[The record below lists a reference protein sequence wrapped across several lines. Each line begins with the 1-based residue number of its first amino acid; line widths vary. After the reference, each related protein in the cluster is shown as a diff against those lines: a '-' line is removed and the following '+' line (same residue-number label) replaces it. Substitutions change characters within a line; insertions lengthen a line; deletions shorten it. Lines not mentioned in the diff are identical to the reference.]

1 MAVDLHSNTGYGS
14 HKVYT
19 LRSVRNSSFPLQ
31 LVRFLFVF
39 LSLSVLYSC
48 HLGTDDL
55 TLETPV
61 VSGDV
66 DARPFLSSLSG
77 AGTINRGVSPEALS
91 AGMQFED
98 GDVVQ
103 LDESAVA
110 YIQFEDAAIARV
122 EGAADFEIRL
132 HSRGTESVMTIMLGS
147 GTTIVR
153 RRPEASGNTIR
164 VRTNAGIIEPDGTS
178 FRVARTPESTSVQV
192 ASGRVRV
199 LSTSVDPDELRA
211 LTDIE
216 EVLSVLDE
224 ISDTSVFVDADGMV
238 LLRPEDVS
246 TASEILA
253 DMKEQLSEFGVAS
266 TPDDATVRS
275 IQTVLRYAADRMA
288 QARPDV
294 SSITVAERTE
304 ILDRTSDR
312 FLPLQRE
319 TDAEDND
326 GPARL
331 TIQTDPPGAEILLDG
346 IPVGNQIF
354 SGLFESGETV
364 TIEVRS
370 SGYISRVLEVEFR
383 PDLDERLL
391 VTLERRQPNISRGEF
406 FRRLRQ
412 GDVETVQQ
420 WVQDGGDPDIRTNG
434 GLSALAV
441 AFGAELSLQDLL
453 GSFRPSADIVTELL
467 DAGANPDPRFDVD
480 ASTFTPLTAVLLSGL
495 FRDDLRLDLVETLLE
510 AGASPDIVLETGE
523 MRVTALALPIIIGI
537 ERGDVDVTLVN
548 RFLEAGADVN
558 ATVVYEGRILN
569 PLAMALVLGA
579 EYDYDPAVVVERLIN
594 AGARANDRIRVQG
607 TIWTPID
614 FAEEAGL
621 TDSARVLREVQP

>member
-1 MAVDLHSNTGYGS
+1 M
-14 HKVYT
+14 
-19 LRSVRNSSFPLQ
+19 
-31 LVRFLFVF
+31 
-39 LSLSVLYSC
+39 LYSC
-48 HLGTDDL
+48 RLGTEDL
-55 TLETPV
+55 TLDTPV
-61 VSGDV
+61 VSGQV
-66 DARPFLSSLSG
+66 DAQPFLSSLSG
-77 AGTINRGVSPEALS
+77 TGTINRGVSPEALA
-91 AGMQFED
+91 AGMRLQD

-103 LDESAVA
+103 LDEGAVA
-110 YIQFEDAAIARV
+110 YMQFEDAAIARI

-132 HSRGTESVMTIMLGS
+132 HSRGTESVLTVMLGS
-147 GTTIVR
+147 GTTVVR

-164 VRTNAGIIEPDGTS
+164 VRTNAGIIEPEGTS

-211 LTDIE
+211 LTDLE
-216 EVLSVLDE
+216 EVLTVLDE

-238 LLRPEDVS
+238 LLRPEDVI
-246 TASEILA
+246 TASDILS
-253 DMKEQLSEFGVAS
+253 DMKQQLSQFGVAS

-288 QARPDV
+288 QTRPDV
-294 SSITVAERTE
+294 SSITVAERSE
-304 ILDRTSDR
+304 ILDRASNR
-312 FLPLQRE
+312 FLPPQPE
-319 TDAEDND
+319 ADAVDGD

-346 IPVGNQIF
+346 VPVGNQIF

-370 SGYISRVLEVEFR
+370 SGFVSRVLEVEFR
-383 PDLDERLL
+383 PDLDDRLL
-391 VTLERRQPNISRGEF
+391 VTLERRRPSIDPEEF

-412 GDVETVQQ
+412 GDAETVRQ
-420 WVQDGGDPDIRTNG
+420 WVEDGGDPDIRTDQG
-434 GLSALAV
+434 VPALAI

-453 GSFRPSADIVTELL
+453 GSFRPSTDIVMELL
-467 DAGANPDPRFDVD
+467 DAGANPDARFDVD

-495 FRDDLRLDLVETLLE
+495 FRDDLRMDLVDTLLG

-537 ERGDVDVTLVN
+537 ERGDVDLALVN
-548 RFLEAGADVN
+548 RFLQAGADVH
-558 ATVVYEGRILN
+558 AAVVYEGRVLN
-569 PLAMALVLGA
+569 PLSMALVLGA
-579 EYDYDPAVVVERLIN
+579 EYDYDPAAVVERLI
-594 AGARANDRIRVQG
+594 ASGARANDRIRVQG

-621 TDSARVLREVQP
+621 TDSVRVLREAQP